1 MRGIIT
7 IFKRELVGYFSTP
20 VAYVFLVIF
29 LLVAGGFTWKLGG
42 YYDTHNYKFVPTSL
56 NSIMRK
62 LDDLGLTD
70 LRVHRLYPSKYGS
83 IEFVVVLKKGGAR
96 GAEEAAALPE
106 RWALFTN

>member
-1 MRGIIT
+1 VDKI
-7 IFKRELVGYFSTP
+7 EQA
-20 VAYVFLVIF
+20 VAK
-29 LLVAGGFTWKLGG
+29 WMKLNATGG

-96 GAEEAAALPE
+96 GAERRQRRCPSAGRFSPTSGYSGKAASRAVVNI
-106 RWALFTN
+106 AHQF